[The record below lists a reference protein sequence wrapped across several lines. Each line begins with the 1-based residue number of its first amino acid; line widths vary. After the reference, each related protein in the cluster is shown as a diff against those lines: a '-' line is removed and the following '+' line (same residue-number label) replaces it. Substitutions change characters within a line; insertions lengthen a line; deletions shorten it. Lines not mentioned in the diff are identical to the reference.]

1 MTSDRAPRAVVVG
14 GGIGGLAAAR
24 GLQLAGWS
32 VLVLERAAALEPLG
46 AGISL
51 WPNAVRALQDL
62 GVHLPVRTDD
72 TATGGGMRTRH
83 GRWMARTHAERFPD
97 RYGAPLLAVHRADL
111 QEALLGALAPGTVVT
126 GTPVLGIDGGPD
138 SARVRHGAGEERAE
152 LVVIADGVR
161 SAARALVAG
170 PGPRPRYAGYTAW
183 RAVVP
188 AGAVRARLDG
198 ATESWGRG
206 ERFGIVPL
214 ADGRVYWFATA
225 NAPEGEHAVGGEH
238 AEVRRR
244 FSDWHAPI
252 PEVVRATCAGD
263 VLRHDVYELR
273 PHPRSYVGG
282 RLVLLGDAAHAMS
295 PDLGQGACQAIE
307 DAAALRVLVPVGGD
321 VDAGLA
327 AYDRLRR
334 PRARGIAR
342 RSAQV
347 GRLGQLE
354 GRVTSGARDLA
365 VRWLPDVVGERQ
377 LDGVLRWRPPPA
389 VVPGGAGSRG

>member
-1 MTSDRAPRAVVVG
+1 MVG

-32 VLVLERAAALEPLG
+32 VRVLERAADLEPLG
-46 AGISL
+46 AGLSL
-51 WPNAVRALQDL
+51 FPNAVRALAAL
-62 GVHLPVRTDD
+62 GVELPAGRPPGPGGIRAGDGRWLSRTDP
-72 TATGGGMRTRH
+72 AVYP
-83 GRWMARTHAERFPD
+83 E

-111 QEALLGALAPGTVVT
+111 QEALLAALGPGTVVT
-126 GTPVLGIDGGPD
+126 GARVLDVEDGPD
-138 SARVRHGAGEERAE
+138 VARVRHSGGEGRAE
-152 LVVIADGVR
+152 LVVLADGLSSTTR
-161 SAARALVAG
+161 SLVAG

-188 AGAVRARLDG
+188 AGAVTVRLDG

-225 NAPEGEHAVGGEH
+225 NAPEGGQAADGEH

-244 FSDWHAPI
+244 FSGWHAPI
-252 PEVVRATCAGD
+252 PDVVGATAPGD
-263 VLRHDVYELR
+263 VLRHDVYDLR
-273 PHPRSYVGG
+273 PHPRSYVGR

-295 PDLGQGACQAIE
+295 PNLGQGACQALE
-307 DAAALRVLVPVGGD
+307 DAATLGSLLPAGGD

-327 AYDRLRR
+327 AYDRARR
-334 PRARGIAR
+334 PRARRIAR

-347 GRLGQLE
+347 GRI
-354 GRVTSGARDLA
+354 A
-365 VRWLPDVVGERQ
+365 Q
-377 LDGVLRWRPPPA
+377 LDGRFSSAARDHVVRRTPDLVTRRRLDDLLRWDVPA
-389 VVPGGAGSRG
+389 RLG